1 MYIPRTKIKVASDS
15 DRRKVPHTQ
24 DDKPDQ
30 ISHPVDSILSPDNA
44 KPCRLLVVLHEQDR
58 AVDLISARQ
67 SSQRSKLLF

>member
-44 KPCRLLVVLHEQDR
+44 KLLLANVLIP
-58 AVDLISARQ
+58 AG
-67 SSQRSKLLF
+67 F